1 MTVKR
6 KWVEMVKG
14 DGGKVMI
21 QRVLT
26 AEGLWAIHSCSL
38 MMWVTEGRV
47 LKTPSSRGC
56 LELVLF
62 LVVFGETSQREV
74 KAPLL
79 V

>member
-26 AEGLWAIHSCSL
+26 AEGLWAIQSCSL
-38 MMWVTEGRV
+38 VMWVTEGRM
-47 LKTPSSRGC
+47 LKSPSSRG
-56 LELVLF
+56 
-62 LVVFGETSQREV
+62 
-74 KAPLL
+74 
-79 V
+79 